1 MKAVRW
7 VPTVI
12 AALAVAA
19 VLVPASGASSRAG
32 GTPALP
38 TLYVQY
44 TMNCTFG
51 IFDDAGRPVS
61 SIPPGS
67 YQVEVETP
75 VMFKLVRPGGVST
88 DNIAAN
94 DFTGCKGWVQ
104 FQLTGPGVNIFT
116 TLDSGCDAFLILPE
130 QTFKPSSTYT
140 AQDLNQPNVARATFS
155 TLATG
160 TPVAPKSPY
169 GPTSGKGTLQ
179 QDLVGSEAGKSA
191 LKGTLTGALS
201 PKGKLTLLSKGKLVS
216 ILKAGRY
223 KVAITDQSAKASFTL
238 EAVNGGTVK
247 DLTTAPFVGKHT
259 VTVQLS
265 AGRWMYY
272 ANRGKASY
280 FLVTG
285 TG

>member
-12 AALAVAA
+12 AALAVAV

-51 IFDDAGRPVS
+51 IFDDQGHPVS
-61 SIPPGS
+61 SIAPGS

-130 QTFKPSSTYT
+130 QTFKPNSTYT
-140 AQDLNQPNVARATFS
+140 AQDLNQPTVARASFS

-169 GPTSGKGTLQ
+169 GTTSGKGTLQ
-179 QDLVGSEAGKSA
+179 QDLVGSESGKSA
-191 LKGTLTGALS
+191 IKGTLTGALT
-201 PKGKLTLLSKGKLVS
+201 PRGTLTLSSKGKLVS
-216 ILKAGRY
+216 IVKAGRY
-223 KVAITDQSAKASFTL
+223 KFAITDQSAKASFTL

-259 VTVQLS
+259 VTVQLN

-272 ANRGKASY
+272 SNRAKASY

-285 TG
+285 SA